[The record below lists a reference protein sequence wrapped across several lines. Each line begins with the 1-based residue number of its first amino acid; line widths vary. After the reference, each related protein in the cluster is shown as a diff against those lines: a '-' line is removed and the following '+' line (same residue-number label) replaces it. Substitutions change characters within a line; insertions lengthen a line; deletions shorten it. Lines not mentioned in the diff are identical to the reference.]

1 LSYSGGKIL
10 NKTLK
15 SILPDFITNAIE
27 GIEKERE
34 KDKIR
39 STDIRRTLDPDH
51 KRYSQ
56 AEVKSGLIYLA
67 ANYTKESAAQDAMH
81 DYFDTVTIPDRMSKN
96 EVTRIVDN
104 LSERLTDDDV
114 FEKKMGTIKR
124 MYTMEVCFWDGIEA
138 LKPDEIAENAATF
151 DKIHPNQP
159 EDPNDKLAL

>member
-1 LSYSGGKIL
+1 M

-34 KDKIR
+34 QDRIR
-39 STDIRRTLDPDH
+39 STDIRRTLNPDR
-51 KRYSQ
+51 KRYTH
-56 AEVKSGLIYLA
+56 AEVKSGLIHLA
-67 ANYTKESAAQDAMH
+67 ANYTKESAAQDAIH
-81 DYFDTVTIPDRMSKN
+81 EYSDTIAIPDRMSKN
-96 EVTRIVDN
+96 EINRLVDD
-104 LSERLTDDDV
+104 LSQRLTDDDV

-124 MYTMEVCFWDGIEA
+124 MCSMEDCFWDGIEA
-138 LKPDEIAENAATF
+138 LKPAEIAKNAAIF